1 MRRSLNILLAL
12 STLSHGSCLIG
23 RNDPPS
29 LRRVFRKKFLVGASV
44 SPSNIASEESA
55 VLLRHFNSVTTENV
69 LKMGPVHPAE
79 DRYEFSGADA
89 IAAFAAS
96 HGMGFRGH
104 TLLWH
109 KQAADWMFRGPDG
122 RPASRELLIQRLR
135 DHIFTVAGRYRGR
148 AYAWDVVN
156 EAVSDEKDRYLTPTP
171 FLEIIGPEYIEMA
184 FRWAHEADPDAQLF
198 YNDYRETDPVKRA
211 KILRLVNDLKSKGVP
226 IHGVGMQCHWSI
238 HGPKEEELEAALR
251 DYSSLGLPIHIT
263 ELDVSVWPG
272 EPERRA
278 KRPSDTDDRMT
289 PEKARAQ
296 SELYAMAFRLFRK
309 YASHIDAVTFWNI
322 TDRHSWLDE
331 WPVRGRKDHPLLFDE
346 SLQPKPAFWQVVRP
360 K

>member
-1 MRRSLNILLAL
+1 MRRPRHILLVL
-12 STLSHGSCLIG
+12 CTLSLGSCILG

-44 SPSNIASEESA
+44 SPTNIASEEST

-79 DRYEFSGADA
+79 GRYDFSGADS

-96 HGMGFRGH
+96 HGLGFRGH

-109 KQAADWMFRGPDG
+109 KQTADWMFRGPDG
-122 RPASRELLIQRLR
+122 QPASRELLMQRLK
-135 DHIFTVAGRYRGR
+135 DHIFTVAGRYRGK

-156 EAVSDEKDRYLTPTP
+156 EAVSDEKERYLTPTP
-171 FLEIIGPEYIEMA
+171 FLEIIGPEYIELA
-184 FRWAHEADPDAQLF
+184 FRWAHEADPDALLF
-198 YNDYRETDPVKRA
+198 YNDYRETDRVKRG

-226 IHGVGMQCHWSI
+226 IHGIGLQCHWSI
-238 HGPKEEELEAALR
+238 YGPGEKELEAALR

-263 ELDVSVWPG
+263 ELDVSIWPG
-272 EPERRA
+272 EAERRA
-278 KRPSDTDDRMT
+278 KRPSDADDRLT

-296 SELYAMAFRLFRK
+296 EEQYAMAFRLFRK
-309 YASHIDAVTFWNI
+309 YAAHIDAVTFWNI
-322 TDRHSWLDE
+322 TDRHTWLDD

-346 SLQPKPAFWQVVRP
+346 SLHPKPAFWQVVRP